1 MAKAKPRGR
10 PMPQN
15 LKPFPKGV
23 SGNPGGRPKYKAISE
38 AIRHILTLDDIES
51 FVPSTVAEKLALT
64 RIRQAMLKGGLYE
77 AEYVT
82 DRAEGKAVATVR
94 STVNLSD
101 AEFVFDIL
109 SPDAAGSEKPEEPN
123 A

>member
-1 MAKAKPRGR
+1 
-10 PMPQN
+10 MPQN

-109 SPDAAGSEKPEEPN
+109 RPDAAGSEKPEEPN